1 MPPMAD
7 YTDIKFETR
16 GQIGIIKVSRNR
28 PISTSLALTSIQFLP
43 RFSTQCLNDST
54 LTLNIQ
60 FNRPKALNSFGGNL
74 IQDVIAALRV
84 LNEHPGTVFT
94 VLTGEGRF
102 FSAGAD
108 VRNVSRA
115 SGVRLLLPPIT
126 SHMHMIESVD
136 HSQPAQFKND
146 GEKKLHFLT
155 GFSYATELLRSM
167 IDHKKV
173 LVLAMNGPGV
183 GGGAAWFPGIADIVL
198 ASNTAYL
205 QCPFSA
211 LGLVPENGSALS
223 FAQHIGIHRANDFLM
238 FGTKLSAA
246 ELLTAGMYNRVWE
259 LTGDAFHAEVERF
272 LQEQL
277 SVNDGK
283 SMMEMK
289 RLQNA
294 PMRDQRLM
302 AVVNAVDALAER
314 FVEGAPTKRFEI
326 KMKELEEKCKARA
339 KI

>member
-1 MPPMAD
+1 MYSYFP
-7 YTDIKFETR
+7 KL
-16 GQIGIIKVSRNR
+16 
-28 PISTSLALTSIQFLP
+28 LAQSIF
-43 RFSTQCLNDST
+43 RANDA
-54 LTLNIQ
+54 NHIQ
-60 FNRPKALNSFGGNL
+60 PT
-74 IQDVIAALRV
+74 
-84 LNEHPGTVFT
+84 E
-94 VLTGEGRF
+94 
-102 FSAGAD
+102 
-108 VRNVSRA
+108 
-115 SGVRLLLPPIT
+115 
-126 SHMHMIESVD
+126 
-136 HSQPAQFKND
+136 FKNA
-146 GEKKLHFLT
+146 GEKKLNFLH

-173 LVLAMNGPGV
+173 LILALNGPGV

-238 FGTKLSAA
+238 FGTKLTAE
-246 ELLTAGMYNRVWE
+246 ELLAAGMYNRVWD
-259 LTGDAFHAEVERF
+259 LTGEAFQAEVERF
-272 LQEQL
+272 LQDQL
-277 SVNDGK
+277 KVNDGK

-294 PMRDQRLM
+294 PLRDQRLI

-326 KMKELEEKCKARA
+326 KMRELEEKSKARS